1 MTHSLI
7 PPISV
12 PDDVVARKVGD
23 ATILVRLQTNRIYEL
38 NVTGS
43 RIWELLKENR
53 SRPEIV
59 ETLVREFDEQADVIG
74 AAIDDLLRQ
83 LRAEGL
89 I

>member
-1 MTHSLI
+1 MSHSPLL
-7 PPISV
+7 PISV

-38 NVTGS
+38 NATGG

-53 SRPEIV
+53 SHSEIV
-59 ETLVREFDEQADVIG
+59 ETLVHEFDEEADVIG
-74 AAIDDLLRQ
+74 AAIDDLLGQ
-83 LRAEGL
+83 LRTEGL